1 MIKTNSYPIGES
13 GYYFYAG
20 PRFAEDVP
28 PFIIVESLGL
38 PMDSPEKPWEPVHNL
53 SFNLG

>member
-1 MIKTNSYPIGES
+1 MIKINGYPIGES

-28 PFIIVESLGL
+28 PFIIVEN
-38 PMDSPEKPWEPVHNL
+38 PEEPWEPVHNL